1 MRAFPDLLNRYYDA
15 FAAWQTPDATM
26 LVQRIG
32 NALVMLRF
40 AALAIPTAVPQDDP
54 ARVAFR
60 NQIATL
66 RARLLTVGGEVGV
79 AALAEDVF
87 AEAAFND
94 GGAEDEDE
102 EDEEDEYE
110 DDGEMD
116 HDDDDDEEDFEEGDG
131 LHENTDGDLP
141 Y

>member
-1 MRAFPDLLNRYYDA
+1 MLVRAFPDLLNRYYDA
-15 FAAWQTPDATM
+15 FAAWQTPDAT
-26 LVQRIG
+26 VIVNRIG

-40 AALAIPTAVPQDDP
+40 AALAIPAAVPEDDP

-60 NQIATL
+60 TQIATL

-87 AEAAFND
+87 AEAEFNGVGEED
-94 GGAEDEDE
+94 EDEDE
-102 EDEEDEYE
+102 EDEFE
-110 DDGEMD
+110 DDGGMD
-116 HDDDDDEEDFEEGDG
+116 HDDDDDEDFEGDG

>member
-1 MRAFPDLLNRYYDA
+1 MNVRAFPDLLNRYYDA

-40 AALAIPTAVPQDDP
+40 AALAIPAAVPQDDP
-54 ARVAFR
+54 QRIAYRT
-60 NQIATL
+60 QIATL
-66 RARLLTVGGEVGV
+66 RARLLTVGGEIGV
-79 AALAEDVF
+79 AALAQDVF
-87 AEAAFND
+87 AEAEFN
-94 GGAEDEDE
+94 GVGEEDEG

-110 DDGEMD
+110 DD
-116 HDDDDDEEDFEEGDG
+116 DDEEEDDFEGDG

>member
-1 MRAFPDLLNRYYDA
+1 VRAFPDLLNRYYDA
-15 FAAWQTPDATM
+15 FAAWQTPDAT
-26 LVQRIG
+26 VIVNRIG
-32 NALVMLRF
+32 NALVMLRL
-40 AALAIPTAVPQDDP
+40 AALAIPAAVPEDDP
-54 ARVAFR
+54 QRVAFR
-60 NQIATL
+60 TQIAGL

-87 AEAAFND
+87 AEADLFN
-94 GGAEDEDE
+94 GVGEQEDEED

-110 DDGEMD
+110 DDGEI
-116 HDDDDDEEDFEEGDG
+116 DDDDDEEDFEGDG

>member
-40 AALAIPTAVPQDDP
+40 AALAIPAAVPQDDP

-60 NQIATL
+60 NQI
-66 RARLLTVGGEVGV
+66 GWW
-79 AALAEDVF
+79 
-87 AEAAFND
+87 
-94 GGAEDEDE
+94 
-102 EDEEDEYE
+102 
-110 DDGEMD
+110 
-116 HDDDDDEEDFEEGDG
+116 
-131 LHENTDGDLP
+131 
-141 Y
+141 